1 MKYFSKLPT
10 ITYNGKAARNI
21 LSRARLSDET
31 KNSSYVFYPYTVQD
45 EDRVDV
51 LSHMY
56 YDNSDYMWMI
66 WMAND
71 VIDPYYDMAMS
82 TNDFDSYIIKKYG
95 SVLEAQQQIMYWR
108 NDWAFDE
115 TILTPA
121 QFEALY
127 VGDNPD
133 GQYVNLK
140 KYYDPQLDIFFKV
153 SGYVRKQVDW
163 TATTNRVSTFDITL
177 TSGEF
182 TIGERVQRDSNNY
195 GFIANV
201 TPTTMTIQHIEG
213 SFANGNTLTGGK
225 SGAVATI
232 SSDPY
237 TVVTIPPE
245 EQGFWTPISAYVWE
259 EETNNYKKEIRLV
272 NNIYK
277 QGIEEELKR
286 VMK

>member
-10 ITYNGKAARNI
+10 VTYNGKAARNI

-31 KNSSYVFYPYTVQD
+31 KNNSYTFYPYTVQD
-45 EDRVDV
+45 EDRVDI

-71 VIDPYYDMAMS
+71 VIDPYYDMPLS

-95 SVLEAQQQIMYWR
+95 SVLEAQQRIQYWR
-108 NDWAFDE
+108 NDWSFDE
-115 TILTPA
+115 SILTSA
-121 QFEALY
+121 QYEALY
-127 VGDNPD
+127 VGDNVN

-140 KYYDPQLDIFFKV
+140 KYYDPQLDIFLKV
-153 SGYVRKQVDW
+153 SGYTRKQVDW
-163 TATTNRVSTFDITL
+163 ISNTNRMSTFAITP
-177 TSGEF
+177 TSGQF
-182 TIGERVQRDSNNY
+182 VVGERVQRNADNY

-201 TPTTMTIQHIEG
+201 TSTMMTIQHIEG
-213 SFANGNTLTGGK
+213 TFANGNTLTASK

-232 SSDPY
+232 SSVPY
-237 TVVTIPPE
+237 TVVNIPPE
-245 EQGFWTPISAYVWE
+245 EEGFWSPITAYQWE
-259 EETNNYKKEIRLV
+259 EETNGYKKEIRLI
-272 NNIYK
+272 NNSYK

-286 VMK
+286 VMM